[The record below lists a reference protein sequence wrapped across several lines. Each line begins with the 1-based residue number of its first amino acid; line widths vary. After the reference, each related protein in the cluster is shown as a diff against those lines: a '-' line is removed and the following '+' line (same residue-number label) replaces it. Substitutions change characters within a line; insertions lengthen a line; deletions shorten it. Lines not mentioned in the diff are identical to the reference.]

1 MWRIPGQYLV
11 LLRPDVS
18 ESHVQEALERLGAV
32 HASGGH
38 LLEVLQT
45 YTGALRGF
53 LVKMRSDVLHLVT
66 SLALSMCRV

>member
-1 MWRIPGQYLV
+1 MWCIPGQYLV

-18 ESHVQEALERLGAV
+18 ESDVQEVLERLRAV

-53 LVKMRSDVLHLVT
+53 LVKMRSDALPLVT
-66 SLALSMCRV
+66 SLALSMCWV